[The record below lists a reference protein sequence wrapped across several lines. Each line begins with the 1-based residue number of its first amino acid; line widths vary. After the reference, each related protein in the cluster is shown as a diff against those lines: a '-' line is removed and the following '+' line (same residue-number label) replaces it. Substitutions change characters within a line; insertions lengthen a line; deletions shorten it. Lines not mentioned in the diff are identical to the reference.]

1 MRNRSVNPL
10 AIWTTVGLAAVL
22 WFVTFFLTWSN
33 FWIKISC
40 SAALLALLAF
50 KLQPDYRGQMRFDRK
65 ALLQGLVSAA
75 ALYGIFWLGKAVST
89 ALFPFAAHQISAIYG
104 KGADVP
110 MPVVFALL
118 LLITGPCEEIY
129 WRGFL
134 QRQLM
139 LRYGNWR
146 GWLVGT
152 AIYAGVHIWSFNFML
167 IGAAAVA
174 GAFWGLLYWRWQHLA
189 PVIVSHALWSAVIF
203 AVAPVP

>member
-1 MRNRSVNPL
+1 MKPQHIPSKAV
-10 AIWTTVGLAAVL
+10 WSTVALAAVL
-22 WFVTFFLTWSN
+22 WFVAFYLTWSN

-50 KLQPDYRGQMRFDRK
+50 KLQPDYRGQLSFDRK
-65 ALLQGLVSAA
+65 AIVQGLVSAA
-75 ALYGIFWLGKAVST
+75 ALYGIFWLGRVISM
-89 ALFPFAAHQISAIYG
+89 ALFPFAAEQIGGIYG
-104 KGADVP
+104 KGVDFP

-118 LLITGPCEEIY
+118 LLVTGPCEEIY

-139 LRYGNWR
+139 LRYGHLR
-146 GWLVGT
+146 GWLAAT

-174 GAFWGLLYWRWQHLA
+174 GAFWGLLYWRWQRLA
-189 PVIVSHALWSAVIF
+189 PVVVSHAVWSAVIF
-203 AVAPVP
+203 AVAPMP